1 MPVQDNTF
9 CKRMVKRV
17 TNAIHNPAVS
27 SKDVYDTIKELHH
40 NRIIVY
46 KEDYDEW
53 INHAMNVGSEG
64 KVLAVLRFIGGKGA
78 DTLTS
83 LLHYSP
89 HTIPRFV
96 ASRIFR
102 PDKVDPEVVAFI
114 SHWKDP
120 KLSLVIDLFFK
131 QPRTASVILRLANNK
146 WFTKQQQTHFMSI
159 NPVLEM
165 RKKQRKILTRF
176 WLLTFKK
183 VLGMWRETLYV
194 PGTGALYKKAEASFK
209 TRFNTV

>member
-9 CKRMVKRV
+9 CNRMVKRV

-27 SKDVYDTIKELHH
+27 SKDVYDTIKDLHH
-40 NRIIVY
+40 NHIIVY
-46 KEDYDEW
+46 KEDYDDW
-53 INHAMNVGSEG
+53 INEAIRIGSGSKLFVVLKALG
-64 KVLAVLRFIGGKGA
+64 KNCPDI
-78 DTLTS
+78 LTG
-83 LLHYSP
+83 LLNYSP

-96 ASRIFR
+96 ASRIFC
-102 PDKVDPEVVAFI
+102 PDRVDHEVVTFI
-114 SHWKDP
+114 TLWKDP

-131 QPRTASVILRLANNK
+131 QPRTASVILRLANNR
-146 WFTKQQQTHFMSI
+146 WFSKAQQTHFMRI

-194 PGTGALYKKAEASFK
+194 PGTGALYKKALTSFIS
-209 TRFNTV
+209 NTV